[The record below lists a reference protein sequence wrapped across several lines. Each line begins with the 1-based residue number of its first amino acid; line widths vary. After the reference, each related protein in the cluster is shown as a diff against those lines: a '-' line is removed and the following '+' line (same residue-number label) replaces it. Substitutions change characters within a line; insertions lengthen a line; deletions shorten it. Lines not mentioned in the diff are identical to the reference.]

1 MTADADTPRA
11 TALKAADNGR
21 SAGHEPPALPAD
33 IEIEG
38 DSPEAVALALFREI
52 LARDPD
58 AGRQDGRLH
67 GNALLDLYAQC
78 LRTVRHPGSRLDG
91 AAQGGVAQIGAVR
104 GSEAGESSEGSF
116 PVPELKTRR

>member
-1 MTADADTPRA
+1 MDKT
-11 TALKAADNGR
+11 
-21 SAGHEPPALPAD
+21 EPPALPAS

-52 LARDPD
+52 VATDPE
-58 AGRQDGRLH
+58 AGRVNGKIQ

-91 AAQGGVAQIGAVR
+91 AAGKAAAD
-104 GSEAGESSEGSF
+104 EATADETGSF
-116 PVPELKTRR
+116 PVPEIGTRR

>member
-1 MTADADTPRA
+1 MTADADIAPIGEQTGPDSGEHA
-11 TALKAADNGR
+11 TQ
-21 SAGHEPPALPAD
+21 EPPALPAE

-38 DSPEAVALALFREI
+38 DSPEAVALALFREV

-58 AGRQDGRLH
+58 AGRQDGRLQ

-91 AAQGGVAQIGAVR
+91 AAQGGAGQGGAKPE
-104 GSEAGESSEGSF
+104 STAGEASGGSF

>member
-1 MTADADTPRA
+1 MDTADTHTGSP
-11 TALKAADNGR
+11 T
-21 SAGHEPPALPAD
+21 LPAK

-52 LARDPD
+52 VASDPQ
-58 AGRQDGRLH
+58 AGRHDGRLQ

-91 AAQGGVAQIGAVR
+91 ATGKEVGDDETGKDT
-104 GSEAGESSEGSF
+104 GSF
-116 PVPELKTRR
+116 PVPEIGQRR